1 MAVNYEFCE
10 KKLNGFIDTM
20 LSVQDI
26 IGIWEI
32 IPVFTI
38 FTLFFPAVI
47 ERQWAAISQFH
58 DIIKNASDA
67 QLSNSSASVEETME
81 AILSVILLKATSKGI
96 FEEFLH
102 QRQLELISKLKRH
115 DVSAKNHITYSLS
128 AISSVLCIVH
138 QTFYQVNMFSL
149 VYFSFTLEGHSQIT
163 LATFFPLL
171 TTYLVP
177 IP

>member
-1 MAVNYEFCE
+1 MVS
-10 KKLNGFIDTM
+10 LIWDTM
-20 LSVQDI
+20 LSIYDI
-26 IGIWEI
+26 IFGKWT
-32 IPVFTI
+32 VFTI

-138 QTFYQVNMFSL
+138 QTFYQVNTI
-149 VYFSFTLEGHSQIT
+149 VYFSLTLGFQKLRWQDFVHYW
-163 LATFFPLL
+163 P
-171 TTYLVP
+171 P
-177 IP
+177 I

>member
-1 MAVNYEFCE
+1 MVSLILRYNGYGWDIVFG
-10 KKLNGFIDTM
+10 KLYQC
-20 LSVQDI
+20 L
-26 IGIWEI
+26 
-32 IPVFTI
+32 
-38 FTLFFPAVI
+38 LFFPAVI

-138 QTFYQVNMFSL
+138 QTFYQVNKIPSL
-149 VYFSFTLEGHSQIT
+149 FQ
-163 LATFFPLL
+163 FPL
-171 TTYLVP
+171 
-177 IP
+177 

>member
-1 MAVNYEFCE
+1 MVSLILRY
-10 KKLNGFIDTM
+10 NGYGYGWDY
-20 LSVQDI
+20 DI
-26 IGIWEI
+26 IFGKLYQ
-32 IPVFTI
+32 FL
-38 FTLFFPAVI
+38 LFFPAVI

-138 QTFYQVNMFSL
+138 QTFYQVNKIPSL
-149 VYFSFTLEGHSQIT
+149 FQ
-163 LATFFPLL
+163 FPL
-171 TTYLVP
+171 
-177 IP
+177 

>member
-1 MAVNYEFCE
+1 MEELYQF
-10 KKLNGFIDTM
+10 L
-20 LSVQDI
+20 
-26 IGIWEI
+26 
-32 IPVFTI
+32 
-38 FTLFFPAVI
+38 LFFPAVI

-138 QTFYQVNMFSL
+138 QTFYQVNKINSL
-149 VYFSFTLEGHSQIT
+149 FQFHLRRAFTNYVGKILSIIDHLPT
-163 LATFFPLL
+163 P
-171 TTYLVP
+171 
-177 IP
+177 

>member
-1 MAVNYEFCE
+1 MSLGPWALKMSVNSEFCE
-10 KKLNGFIDTM
+10 KKLNGFID
-20 LSVQDI
+20 LRYNFKR
-26 IGIWEI
+26 IGYHMWKI
-32 IPVFTI
+32 IPIFTI
-38 FTLFFPAVI
+38 STLFFPAVI

-138 QTFYQVNMFSL
+138 QTFYQVNTIL
-149 VYFSFTLEGHSQIT
+149 
-163 LATFFPLL
+163 
-171 TTYLVP
+171 
-177 IP
+177 

>member
-1 MAVNYEFCE
+1 
-10 KKLNGFIDTM
+10 M
-20 LSVQDI
+20 LSLQDI
-26 IGIWEI
+26 LFGKLYQFLLFL
-32 IPVFTI
+32 P
-38 FTLFFPAVI
+38 LFFTAVI

-138 QTFYQVNMFSL
+138 QTFYQVNKI
-149 VYFSFTLEGHSQIT
+149 VYFSFTLEGHSKTT
-163 LATFFPLL
+163 LARFFHH
-171 TTYLVP
+171 
-177 IP
+177 

>member
-1 MAVNYEFCE
+1 MEELHQF
-10 KKLNGFIDTM
+10 L
-20 LSVQDI
+20 
-26 IGIWEI
+26 
-32 IPVFTI
+32 
-38 FTLFFPAVI
+38 LFFPAVI

-138 QTFYQVNMFSL
+138 QTFYQVNTI
-149 VYFSFTLEGHSQIT
+149 VYFSFTLGGHSQTT
-163 LATFFPLL
+163 LARFFPLL
-171 TTYLVP
+171 TTYLP
-177 IP
+177 STHLWLTLPMKYLYCSNGKSA

>member
-1 MAVNYEFCE
+1 MVSLILRY
-10 KKLNGFIDTM
+10 NGYGYGW
-20 LSVQDI
+20 DI
-26 IGIWEI
+26 IFGKLYQ
-32 IPVFTI
+32 FL
-38 FTLFFPAVI
+38 LFFPAVI

-138 QTFYQVNMFSL
+138 QTFYQVNKIPSL
-149 VYFSFTLEGHSQIT
+149 FQ
-163 LATFFPLL
+163 FPLRRAFGNYVGKIL
-171 TTYLVP
+171 
-177 IP
+177 